1 MLPNEDNANTC
12 HQFIIFGCNG
22 KNGNKNQEIDFDADY

>member
-12 HQFIIFGCNG
+12 HQFIIFDRNG
-22 KNGNKNQEIDFDADY
+22 KGNKNQEIDFDADY